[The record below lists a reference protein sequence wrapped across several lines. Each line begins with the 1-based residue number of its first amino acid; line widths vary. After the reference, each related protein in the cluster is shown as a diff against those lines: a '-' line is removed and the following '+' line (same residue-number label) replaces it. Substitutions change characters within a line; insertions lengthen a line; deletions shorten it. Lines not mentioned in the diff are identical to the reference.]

1 MSLITRPPVIAIMGH
16 VDHGKTSLLD
26 AIRETHVADREAGGI
41 TQHIGAYQITHN
53 GRLLTFIDTPGHA
66 AFSKMRSRGA
76 QVTDIVVLVVAA
88 NDGVMPQTIESIQH
102 IKASGVQYIV
112 AINKID
118 LPEADVTRVKTQL
131 AEHEVFVEG
140 FGGNISCV
148 EVSAKTK
155 KGIPE
160 LLEMLLLMADVADL
174 KADPQAPLEG
184 VVIESSKDAHKGVLA
199 TVLVKQGTLSIK
211 TPLFTEASFGKVRFM
226 MDERGKMVKQ
236 ALPGA
241 PVAVSGFNTVPAV
254 GSVVK
259 DVAISAKEVEA
270 VKSTDVSEEEKKE
283 VQGKLNF
290 ILKADV
296 AGSLEAIKGALSDT
310 INVLA
315 SGVGEITE
323 SDILLAETMKAK
335 IIGFNLHVP
344 KSLQLLAEAHGVRL
358 KTYKII
364 YDLLDDVAKQ
374 VEIFS
379 NPNLGEEEVGIAEVV
394 QIFEIRGDKVAG
406 CKVKSGEMTRGQLYF
421 FHWKRG
427 EQIMGDV
434 RVKSLKQAK
443 LDVDS
448 VKAPGECGIV
458 LRGNPDF
465 LVGDTIVCYTKKE
478 II

>member
-1 MSLITRPPVIAIMGH
+1 MSLQPRPPVIAIMGH

-26 AIRETHVADREAGGI
+26 AIRSTHVADREAGGI
-41 TQHIGAYQITHN
+41 TQHIGAYQIEHN
-53 GRLLTFIDTPGHA
+53 ARLMTFIDTPGHA

-88 NDGVMPQTIESIQH
+88 DDGVMPQTIESIQH
-102 IKASGVQYIV
+102 IKASGVQYLV

-118 LPEADVTRVKTQL
+118 VPNANPIHVKTQL

-140 FGGNISCV
+140 FGGNVSCV

-160 LLEMLLLMADVADL
+160 LLEMILLMADVSEL
-174 KADPQAPLEG
+174 KADPEASLEG
-184 VVIESSKDAHKGVLA
+184 VVIESGKNARKGVLA
-199 TVLVKQGTLSIK
+199 TIIVKQGTLKIK
-211 TPLFTEASFGKVRFM
+211 TPLFTESVSGKVRFM
-226 MDERGKMVKQ
+226 MDAFGKMVKE

-241 PVAVSGFNTVPAV
+241 PVEVSGFDIVPSV
-254 GSVVK
+254 GSIVRDRVMELR
-259 DVAISAKEVEA
+259 SETKEKLEVQVTGEPEA
-270 VKSTDVSEEEKKE
+270 VR
-283 VQGKLNF
+283 LAF

-296 AGSLEAIKGALSDT
+296 AGSLEAIKSALGDS
-310 INVLA
+310 ISILA

-335 IIGFNLHVP
+335 IIGFNVNAS
-344 KSLQLLAEAHGVRL
+344 KSLQLLAEAHGVRM

-374 VEIFS
+374 VEIFT
-379 NPNLGEEEVGIAEVV
+379 NPNLGEEEVGVAEVV

-406 CKVKSGEMTRGQLYF
+406 CKVKSGEITRGQNYL

-427 EQIMGDV
+427 EEILGDV
-434 RVKSLKQAK
+434 RVKTLKQAK
-443 LDVDS
+443 LDVES
-448 VKAPGECGIV
+448 VKAPGECGVV
-458 LRGNPDF
+458 LRGNPAF
-465 LVGDTIVCYTKKE
+465 AIGDLIVCFTKTE

>member
-1 MSLITRPPVIAIMGH
+1 MSPNPRPPVIAIMGH

-26 AIRETHVADREAGGI
+26 AIRSTHVAEREAGGI
-41 TQHIGAYQITHN
+41 TQHIGAYQIEHD
-53 GRLLTFIDTPGHA
+53 GRALTFIDTPGHA

-118 LPEADVTRVKTQL
+118 LPDANTVHVKTQL

-148 EVSAKTK
+148 EVSAKSK
-155 KGIPE
+155 QGIPE
-160 LLEMLLLMADVADL
+160 LLEMILLMADVADL
-174 KADPQAPLEG
+174 KADPEAPFEG
-184 VVIESSKDAHKGVLA
+184 VVIESGKDARKGVIA
-199 TVLVKQGTLSIK
+199 TILVKQGTLKIK
-211 TPLFTEASFGKVRFM
+211 TPIFSENASGKVRFM
-226 MDERGKMVKQ
+226 NDAFGKMVKE
-236 ALPGA
+236 AIPGM
-241 PVAVSGFNTVPAV
+241 PVAVSGFDIVPVV
-254 GSVVK
+254 GSLVRDTALAESLEVAK
-259 DVAISAKEVEA
+259 AELKVEGDVQ
-270 VKSTDVSEEEKKE
+270 EK
-283 VQGKLNF
+283 LSF

-296 AGSLEAIKGALSDT
+296 AGSLEAIKSSLADT
-310 INVLA
+310 VSVMA
-315 SGVGEITE
+315 SGVGEINE

-335 IIGFNLHVP
+335 IIGFNIGLP
-344 KSLQLLAEAHGVRL
+344 KNLQLLAEAHGVRI

-374 VEIFS
+374 VEIFT
-379 NPNLGEEEVGIAEVV
+379 NPNLGEVEVGVAEVV

-406 CKVKSGEMTRGQLYF
+406 SKVKTGEITRGQQYM

-427 EQIMGDV
+427 DNILGDV

-465 LVGDTIVCYTKKE
+465 QIGDTIVCYTKKE